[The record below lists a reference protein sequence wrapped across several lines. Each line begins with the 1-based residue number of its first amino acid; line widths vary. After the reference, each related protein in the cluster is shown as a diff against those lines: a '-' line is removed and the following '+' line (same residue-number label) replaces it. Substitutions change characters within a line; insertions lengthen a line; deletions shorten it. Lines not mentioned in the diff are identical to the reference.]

1 MGFVGTQ
8 KEMLWEVLAM
18 ETSPVCSAV
27 FTMARKTNRNGFADN
42 GGRKVRKQPKKKCP
56 WSPHRTAF
64 RVGEAGLI

>member
-27 FTMARKTNRNGFADN
+27 FIMARKTNRNGFADN
-42 GGRKVRKQPKKKCP
+42 GGR
-56 WSPHRTAF
+56 
-64 RVGEAGLI
+64 